1 MCRRRPLLFV
11 FDGNNVQLFYPV
23 IPGLFEQRAGCT
35 NDVSDGHEIGDF
47 LNVSEIDDFLNENAN
62 ANAIVV
68 PSLRLIS
75 LILSHDPPSLPLV
88 WTPESP
94 SFP

>member
-35 NDVSDGHEIGDF
+35 NDVSDGHEIDDF
-47 LNVSEIDDFLNENAN
+47 LIASEIDDFLIASEIDDFLIENVN

-68 PSLRLIS
+68 PSL
-75 LILSHDPPSLPLV
+75 
-88 WTPESP
+88 
-94 SFP
+94 